1 MGEASLIHNMPKAY
15 LGDGAYVRFTGYS
28 FVIYTSDG
36 ISIQNEVH
44 LEKHELEALDRF
56 VKQMEEE
63 HG

>member
-1 MGEASLIHNMPKAY
+1 MGETNIQDQPVEY

-44 LEKHELEALDRF
+44 LEKHEIEAFNRF
-56 VKQMEEE
+56 VKRVEEG